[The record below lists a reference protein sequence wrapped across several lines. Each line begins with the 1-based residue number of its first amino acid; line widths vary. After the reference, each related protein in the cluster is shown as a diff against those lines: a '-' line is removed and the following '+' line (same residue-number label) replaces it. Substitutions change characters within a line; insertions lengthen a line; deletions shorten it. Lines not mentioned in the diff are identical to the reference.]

1 MTDWYRLPHKT
12 TLSLILV
19 IARSSVVIK
28 ITAGKLVQLSI
39 VTFSDVSI
47 NRLFKKLLIHRYH
60 FRLSKRLS
68 FT

>member
-12 TLSLILV
+12 ALSLMLV

-28 ITAGKLVQLSI
+28 ITAGKLVQLSV

-47 NRLFKKLLIHRYH
+47 DRLSKKFLIYRYH

-68 FT
+68 FI